1 MMRIINATS
10 MGVRNGDKEE
20 ILDLCEKLN
29 INIDQADAH
38 WNNFKLY
45 KEKEYNTFTGK
56 YDDTERYVLDVHRL
70 IGDPVTHEYQVMN
83 KEQILNAIR
92 SLAASQGFYGRLYNA
107 LTNGSEQAEE
117 FLATME
123 EQNFGDVVDMV
134 MWLEC

>member
-1 MMRIINATS
+1 
-10 MGVRNGDKEE
+10 
-20 ILDLCEKLN
+20 
-29 INIDQADAH
+29 
-38 WNNFKLY
+38 
-45 KEKEYNTFTGK
+45 
-56 YDDTERYVLDVHRL
+56 
-70 IGDPVTHEYQVMN
+70 MN

>member
-1 MMRIINATS
+1 
-10 MGVRNGDKEE
+10 
-20 ILDLCEKLN
+20 
-29 INIDQADAH
+29 
-38 WNNFKLY
+38 
-45 KEKEYNTFTGK
+45 
-56 YDDTERYVLDVHRL
+56 
-70 IGDPVTHEYQVMN
+70 MN

-134 MWLEC
+134 LWLEC